1 MNLVV
6 GLGGIAAQSHHQ
18 IWGTT
23 TGIPNEACKFVWEWI
38 YKGDTI
44 IGMTIPHGPL
54 LVVEDV
60 PNILELLDVTLRF
73 KGYPVMTARDGQEAL
88 EKIEAEHPALI
99 ITDILMPKLDGFA
112 LTHNLRS
119 QPKTSQIPI
128 IFLSATYVTPE
139 DKEFA
144 MNLGAV
150 RFLEK
155 PVDTEEFL
163 LTVAE
168 VLTMAPPVIPAP
180 MEDQEF
186 YQRYRDR
193 LESKL
198 RHKNV
203 QIKRIE
209 RLLGTLPES
218 QKSAFMALLKE
229 ASDHRNQIQA
239 ELDDLYRLMD
249 QYPTDL

>member
-1 MNLVV
+1 L
-6 GLGGIAAQSHHQ
+6 
-18 IWGTT
+18 
-23 TGIPNEACKFVWEWI
+23 
-38 YKGDTI
+38 KGDTI
-44 IGMTIPHGPL
+44 NRMTVPHGPL

-73 KGYPVMTARDGQEAL
+73 KGYPVVTARNGQEAL
-88 EKIEAEHPALI
+88 ERVAAEHPALI

-112 LTHNLRS
+112 LTHTLRN

-144 MNLGAV
+144 MNLGAA

-168 VLTMAPPVIPAP
+168 VLTMAPLAIPPP
-180 MEDQEF
+180 MQDKEF
-186 YQRYRDR
+186 YQRYRER

-198 RHKNV
+198 RHKNI
-203 QIKRIE
+203 QIGRTE

-218 QKSAFMALLKE
+218 QKSAFMALLNE
-229 ASDHRNQIQA
+229 AIDHRNQIQA
-239 ELDDLYRLMD
+239 ELDDLYRLID
-249 QYPTDL
+249 QYANKQPSTPKN